1 MKIGMT
7 LPLMEPQVDGAILET
22 WARAVDQ
29 GPFASLCFG
38 ERMAFDNPEAMTLLG
53 ACAAW
58 TQRVQLKT
66 TVIVAQLHNP
76 VMLAKCLATGDMLSR
91 GRLTVG
97 LGIGG
102 RIEDYVAAGAD
113 PATRNQADL
122 AERVATMKRV
132 WAGEKVVPTLKPIG
146 PAPYR
151 RGGPELLAGAQ
162 GPKAIRAAAQWADG
176 ISGFSFDLN
185 MQDAAASF
193 EQVRAAW
200 REAGRPEPKL
210 TTAFWFA
217 IGDDGRAQMERHL
230 RHYFN
235 WIEPTAL
242 EAMIP
247 ATGFAG
253 SLKELKAVL
262 KQFED
267 LGTDEVHLIPTS
279 DDVDQVW
286 RIAELIDNKH
296 PASASLSI
304 Q

>member
-151 RGGPELLAGAQ
+151 PGGPELLAGAQ

>member
-1 MKIGMT
+1 MRVGMT
-7 LPLMEPQVDGAILET
+7 LPLMEPDVNGMVLEA

-38 ERMAFDNPEAMTLLG
+38 ERMAFDNPETMTLLG

-58 TQRVQLKT
+58 TERVQLKT

-102 RIEDYVAAGAD
+102 RVEDYVAVGAD
-113 PATRNQADL
+113 PTTRNQADL
-122 AERVATMKRV
+122 AERVAIMQRV
-132 WAGEKVVPTLKPIG
+132 WAGEKVVSTLKPIG

-151 RGGPELLAGAQ
+151 QVGPELLAGAQ
-162 GPKAIRAAAQWADG
+162 GPKAIHAAAEWADG

-185 MQDAAASF
+185 MKNAVDSLK
-193 EQVRAAW
+193 QVRTAW
-200 REAGRPEPKL
+200 SEAGRPEPKL

-217 IGDDGRAQMERHL
+217 LGDDGRVQMERHL

-235 WIEPTAL
+235 WIEPSAL

-247 ATGFAG
+247 TTGFVG
-253 SLKELKAVL
+253 SLAQLKVVL
-262 KQFED
+262 RQFED
-267 LGTDEVHLIPTS
+267 MGTDEVHLIPTS
-279 DDVDQVW
+279 DDVDQVS
-286 RIAELIDNKH
+286 RIADLIG
-296 PASASLSI
+296 
-304 Q
+304 

>member
-1 MKIGMT
+1 MQIGMT
-7 LPLMEPQVDGAILET
+7 LPLMEPQVNGIVLET
-22 WARAVDQ
+22 WARVVDD
-29 GPFASLCFG
+29 GPFSSLCFG
-38 ERMAFDNPEAMTLLG
+38 ERMAFDNPEIMTLLG

-102 RIEDYVAAGAD
+102 RTEDYVAAGAD
-113 PATRNQADL
+113 PATRNQDDL
-122 AERVATMKRV
+122 AARVAIMKRV
-132 WAGEKVVPTLKPIG
+132 WASEKVVEALKPVG

-151 RGGPELLAGAQ
+151 QGGPELLAGAQ

-176 ISGFSFDLN
+176 LSGFSFDLN
-185 MQDAAASF
+185 MKDVARSF
-193 EQVRAAW
+193 KQARAAW
-200 REAGRPEPKL
+200 SEAGRPAPKL

-217 IGDDGRAQMERHL
+217 LEDGGRAQMQRHL

-235 WIEPTAL
+235 WIEPAAL
-242 EAMIP
+242 EAMLP
-247 ATGFAG
+247 TTGFAG
-253 SLKELKAVL
+253 TLSELKAVL
-262 KQFED
+262 NQLED

-279 DDVDQVW
+279 DDVDQVL
-286 RIAELIDNKH
+286 RIADLVG
-296 PASASLSI
+296 
-304 Q
+304 